1 MAAPNIVNV
10 ATITGVTTYI
20 AGVSTQ
26 GALSG
31 AKYQGIS
38 TVVTNAASSGKV
50 VKINCLIATAIGTTT
65 GVTVNH
71 YNSASQF
78 TGAGATVSLAST
90 MTVPTFSSLAVI
102 DKTNSIYLQENEQIG
117 VIAQSNAG
125 TIDLVCSYE
134 EIS

>member
-20 AGVSTQ
+20 AGVSTV
-26 GALSG
+26 GTG
-31 AKYQGIS
+31 NGIS

-50 VKINCLIATAIGTTT
+50 VKINCLIATSIGTTT

-78 TGAGATVSLAST
+78 TGAAATVSLAST
-90 MTVPTFSSLAVI
+90 MTVPVFSSLAVI
-102 DKTNSIYLQENEQIG
+102 DKTNSIYLQENEQLA

-125 TIDLVCSYE
+125 TLDVVCSYE

>member
-20 AGVSTQ
+20 AGVSTV
-26 GALSG
+26 GTG
-31 AKYQGIS
+31 NGIS

-78 TGAGATVSLAST
+78 TGAAATVSLAST
-90 MTVPTFSSLAVI
+90 MTVPIFSSLAVI
-102 DKTNSIYLQENEQIG
+102 DKTNSIYLQENEQLA

-125 TIDLVCSYE
+125 TLDVVCSYE

>member
-20 AGVSTQ
+20 AGVSTV
-26 GALSG
+26 GTG
-31 AKYQGIS
+31 NGIS

-50 VKINCLIATAIGTTT
+50 VKINCLVATAIRATT

-78 TGAGATVSLAST
+78 TGAAATVSLAST

-102 DKTNSIYLQENEQIG
+102 DKTNSIYQQENEQIG
-117 VIAQSNAG
+117 VIAQTNAG
-125 TIDLVCSYE
+125 TLDVVCSYE

>member
-20 AGVSTQ
+20 AGVSTV
-26 GALSG
+26 GTG
-31 AKYQGIS
+31 NGIS

-50 VKINCLIATAIGTTT
+50 IKINCLVATAIGATT

-78 TGAGATVSLAST
+78 TGAAATVSLAST
-90 MTVPTFSSLAVI
+90 MTVPVFSSLAVI
-102 DKTNSIYLQENEQIG
+102 DKTNSIYLQENEQLA

-125 TIDLVCSYE
+125 TLDVVCSYE

>member
-20 AGVSTQ
+20 AGVSPVGT
-26 GALSG
+26 GN
-31 AKYQGIS
+31 GIS

-50 VKINCLIATAIGTTT
+50 IKINCLVATAIGATT

-78 TGAGATVSLAST
+78 TGAAATVSLAST
-90 MTVPTFSSLAVI
+90 MTVPIFSSLAVI
-102 DKTNSIYLQENEQIG
+102 DKTNSIYLQENEQLG
-117 VIAQSNAG
+117 VIAQTNAG
-125 TIDLVCSYE
+125 TIDVVCSYE

>member
-20 AGVSTQ
+20 AGVSTV
-26 GALSG
+26 GAG
-31 AKYQGIS
+31 NGIS

-50 VKINCLIATAIGTTT
+50 IKINCLVATAIGTTT
-65 GVTVNH
+65 GVTVNQ

-78 TGAGATVSLAST
+78 TGAAATVSLAST
-90 MTVPTFSSLAVI
+90 MTVPLFSSLAVI

-125 TIDLVCSYE
+125 TIDVVCSYE

>member
-20 AGVSTQ
+20 AGVSTV
-26 GALSG
+26 GTG
-31 AKYQGIS
+31 NGIS

-50 VKINCLIATAIGTTT
+50 IKINCLVATAIGTTT

-78 TGAGATVSLAST
+78 TGAAATVSLAST

-102 DKTNSIYLQENEQIG
+102 DKTNSIYLQENEQLA

-125 TIDLVCSYE
+125 TLDVVCSYE

>member
-20 AGVSTQ
+20 AGVSTV
-26 GALSG
+26 GTG
-31 AKYQGIS
+31 NGIS

-50 VKINCLIATAIGTTT
+50 IKINCLVATAIGTTT

-78 TGAGATVSLAST
+78 TGAAATVSLAST
-90 MTVPTFSSLAVI
+90 MTVPLFSSLAVI
-102 DKTNSIYLQENEQIG
+102 DKTNSIYLQENEQLG

-125 TIDLVCSYE
+125 TLDVVCSYE

>member
-20 AGVSTQ
+20 AGVSTV
-26 GALSG
+26 GTG
-31 AKYQGIS
+31 NGIS

-50 VKINCLIATAIGTTT
+50 VKINCLIATSIGTTT

-78 TGAGATVSLAST
+78 TGAAATVSLAST

-125 TIDLVCSYE
+125 TLDVVCSYE

>member
-20 AGVSTQ
+20 AGVSTV
-26 GALSG
+26 GTG
-31 AKYQGIS
+31 NGIS

-50 VKINCLIATAIGTTT
+50 IKINCLVATAIGATT
-65 GVTVNH
+65 GVTVNQ

-78 TGAGATVSLAST
+78 TGAAATVSLAST
-90 MTVPTFSSLAVI
+90 MTVPIYSSLAVI
-102 DKTNSIYLQENEQIG
+102 DKTNSIYLQENEQLG

-125 TIDLVCSYE
+125 TLDVVCSYE

>member
-20 AGVSTQ
+20 AGVSTV
-26 GALSG
+26 GTG
-31 AKYQGIS
+31 NGIS

-50 VKINCLIATAIGTTT
+50 IKINCLVATAIGDTT

-78 TGAGATVSLAST
+78 TGAAATVSLAST

-102 DKTNSIYLQENEQIG
+102 DKTNSIYLQENEQLG

-125 TIDLVCSYE
+125 TLDVVCSYE

>member
-20 AGVSTQ
+20 AGVSTV
-26 GALSG
+26 GAG
-31 AKYQGIS
+31 NGIS

-50 VKINCLIATAIGTTT
+50 IKINCLVATAIGTTT
-65 GVTVNH
+65 GVTVNQ

-78 TGAGATVSLAST
+78 TGAAATVSLAST

>member
-20 AGVSTQ
+20 AGVSTV
-26 GALSG
+26 GTG
-31 AKYQGIS
+31 NGIS

-50 VKINCLIATAIGTTT
+50 IKINCLVATAIGTTT

-78 TGAGATVSLAST
+78 TGAAATVSLAST

-125 TIDLVCSYE
+125 TLDVVCSYE